1 MDATNS
7 TFYPV
12 LRYADAP
19 AALRWLAQAFDFEEQ
34 AVVPGPEGTIA
45 HALMRFGD
53 GLIMLSSE
61 YGEPQGL
68 RSPTSLGA
76 TTVAIHVYVADV
88 DAHHAGATAG
98 GAEIISEPRDTP
110 HGSRDYNARD
120 PEGHLWAFSTYH
132 P

>member
-1 MDATNS
+1 MDTTNR
-7 TFYPV
+7 TVYPV

-19 AALRWLAQAFDFEEQ
+19 AALNWLARAFGFEER

-53 GLIMLSSE
+53 GVIMLSSE
-61 YGEPQGL
+61 YGESQGL
-68 RSPTSLGA
+68 LSPKSLGA

-88 DAHHAGATAG
+88 DAHHARAVAG
-98 GAEIISEPRDTP
+98 GAEIVSEPRDTP
-110 HGSRDYNARD
+110 HGSRDYAARD
-120 PEGHLWAFSTYH
+120 PEGHMWAFSTYR